1 MGANEDE
8 ERKCGDGHF
17 AGRDLY
23 SNHLSCAGDDVMLV
37 VQGGCEMLYH
47 FGFIASWR
55 SLKLQVANE
64 KTKRKKKKN

>member
-23 SNHLSCAGDDVMLV
+23 SNHLSCAGDDVISV
-37 VQGGCEMLYH
+37 VQGGCEMMQH
-47 FGFIASWR
+47 
-55 SLKLQVANE
+55 
-64 KTKRKKKKN
+64 